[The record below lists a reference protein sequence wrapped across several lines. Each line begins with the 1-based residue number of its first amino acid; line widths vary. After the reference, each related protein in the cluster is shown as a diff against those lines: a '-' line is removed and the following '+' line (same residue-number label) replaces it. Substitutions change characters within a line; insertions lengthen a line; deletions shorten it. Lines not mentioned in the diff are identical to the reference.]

1 MRAQRDKRTFCVSCS
16 MNNSGKG
23 AEVENT
29 TANKKKG
36 VYKYRYY
43 QRQEKRNVEE
53 TKDGNNKSQGRAIES
68 LASQQLEQHSD
79 LAIEEDGE
87 VRRPQSRDGKWSLVG
102 KSAVQA
108 RADWLRARA
117 ASESAVTQQERGK
130 RVSPRWVTL
139 PGQTPQKKKC
149 VSASSIPLPKLHVLC
164 RLIPFFCCCLF

>member
-1 MRAQRDKRTFCVSCS
+1 

-102 KSAVQA
+102 GSAVQA
-108 RADWLRARA
+108 RADWLRARP

-164 RLIPFFCCCLF
+164 RLIPFFLLLSFLN